1 MKKITAT
8 AATAAASLCAAAMAV
23 SASAALTSDIFVDD
37 GSGNYQFVIKDQ
49 EGNLKADIDYAEIAS
64 FDITFSWE
72 DGDEVWA
79 GGALVVQADAAW
91 NSLGEWTKGE
101 DANKPFPNAEP
112 GKPIHATL
120 SSPIPEDATF
130 VSITVQNYG
139 VDVTVDSLVIYAADG
154 SVLYDSGSGAGGA
167 GSTGGN
173 DNTGDDTT
181 TTTSDDTTAPDA
193 SDNGNT
199 NTDTGNDK
207 NNANTGVAGVAVA
220 AGLAVLAAGG
230 VAIARNRK

>member
-1 MKKITAT
+1 MKKITAI
-8 AATAAASLCAAAMAV
+8 AAASLCAAAMAV

-37 GSGNYQFVIKDQ
+37 GSGNYQFVIQDQ
-49 EGNLKADIDYAEIAS
+49 EGSLKVDIDYTEIAS

-72 DGDEVWA
+72 EVDEVWA

-101 DANKPFPNAEP
+101 DASKPFTNAEP
-112 GKPIHATL
+112 GKPIHAAL
-120 SSPIPEDATF
+120 SSSIPEDATF

-154 SVLYDSGSGAGGA
+154 SVLYDSNGGA
-167 GSTGGN
+167 
-173 DNTGDDTT
+173 DDTPA
-181 TTTSDDTTAPDA
+181 DTTAPDA
-193 SDNGNT
+193 TDNGNT
-199 NTDTGNDK
+199 NTNTGNDK
-207 NNANTGVAGVAVA
+207 NNANTGAAGVAAA

-230 VAIARNRK
+230 VAIARSRK

>member
-8 AATAAASLCAAAMAV
+8 AIAAASLCAAAMAV

-37 GSGNYQFVIKDQ
+37 GSGNYQFVIQDQ
-49 EGNLKADIDYAEIAS
+49 EGNLKVDIDYTEIAS

-101 DANKPFPNAEP
+101 DANKPFTNAEP

-120 SSPIPEDATF
+120 SSPIPEDAAF

-139 VDVTVDSLVIYAADG
+139 VDVTVDSLVIYDG
-154 SVLYDSGSGAGGA
+154 NGSILYDSA
-167 GSTGGN
+167 GSNG
-173 DNTGDDTT
+173 GDDTT
-181 TTTSDDTTAPDA
+181 ETTPADTAAPDTSA
-193 SDNGNT
+193 NGDT
-199 NTDTGNDK
+199 NANTGNDK
-207 NNANTGVAGVAVA
+207 NNANTGVAGVAIA

-230 VAIARNRK
+230 VAIAKSRK